1 VVSNTFQ
8 VLALDK
14 ERVNDHVSSC
24 CINLSGQSLS
34 DIRFMDFLIDE
45 INNSGVPP
53 EILVFEITET
63 AVIAN
68 LCNASK
74 LIYTLREM
82 GCRFALDDF
91 GVGLSSFG
99 YLKNLAVDYLKLDG
113 CFVKNMV
120 SDNIDHAMVQAIN
133 QIGHTMDIKTIAEFV
148 EDEATLEAVRSVG
161 VDYAQ
166 GYVIAKPM
174 PIEIALYNEPIDVG
188 TTAEEQEQPVQLKT
202 GSTIH

>member
-1 VVSNTFQ
+1 
-8 VLALDK
+8 
-14 ERVNDHVSSC
+14 
-24 CINLSGQSLS
+24 
-34 DIRFMDFLIDE
+34 
-45 INNSGVPP
+45 
-53 EILVFEITET
+53 
-63 AVIAN
+63 
-68 LCNASK
+68 
-74 LIYTLREM
+74 
-82 GCRFALDDF
+82 
-91 GVGLSSFG
+91 
-99 YLKNLAVDYLKLDG
+99 
-113 CFVKNMV
+113 MV

-174 PIEIALYNEPIDVG
+174 PIEIALYNEPVDVG